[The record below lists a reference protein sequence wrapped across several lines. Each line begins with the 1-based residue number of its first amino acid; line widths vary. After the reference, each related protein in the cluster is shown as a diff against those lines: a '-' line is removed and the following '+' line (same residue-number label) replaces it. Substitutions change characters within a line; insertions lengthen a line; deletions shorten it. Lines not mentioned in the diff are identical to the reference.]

1 MTWED
6 ILKKQFDYSMLRF
19 KEDPNV
25 ETYGDPYTV
34 YRATYGDEPNKYS
47 ILVFDDKTVGGNNSV
62 DILDPMNELMYT
74 RGYQKRKGRGL
85 QEVPDEI
92 IRSVESIINS
102 EINRR

>member
-1 MTWED
+1 M
-6 ILKKQFDYSMLRF
+6 
-19 KEDPNV
+19 
-25 ETYGDPYTV
+25 
-34 YRATYGDEPNKYS
+34 
-47 ILVFDDKTVGGNNSV
+47 